1 MNLGFTEMLFLFGL
15 GLLLFGPRK
24 LPEIGRQVGRAMA
37 EFKKASN
44 EFQSQLN
51 DEVAKLELESKAENS
66 IAPPAAK
73 PEGTAARQLSTNAI
87 LDAEAL
93 DAEANSVERSA
104 EPSTEQS
111 SHQSGNA

>member
-24 LPEIGRQVGRAMA
+24 LPEIGRQIGRAMA

-51 DEVAKLELESKAENS
+51 DEVRQLDLDAQSERT
-66 IAPPAAK
+66 IAPPSAQ
-73 PEGTAARQLSTNAI
+73 PSGTAARRLTTNG
-87 LDAEAL
+87 AL
-93 DAEANSVERSA
+93 DHIDAREDSASASSEAANT
-104 EPSTEQS
+104 PN
-111 SHQSGNA
+111 G

>member
-51 DEVAKLELESKAENS
+51 EEVAKLELESKTENT
-66 IAPPAAK
+66 IAPPAALK

-87 LDAEAL
+87 LDAEADL
-93 DAEANSVERSA
+93 AERSA
-104 EPSTEQS
+104 EPSTDQS
-111 SHQSGNA
+111 FHPSGNA